1 MLVLSFLKLKN
12 QTLKT
17 CTVKPVLRGQRKS
30 GLLRQVTSKKRFN
43 LYEIFY
49 ERTRKM
55 LPFNTGDYCSI
66 NKWADI
72 L

>member
-1 MLVLSFLKLKN
+1 MLYRYENWKYPEIMK
-12 QTLKT
+12 
-17 CTVKPVLRGQRKS
+17 CTFVFEE
-30 GLLRQVTSKKRFN
+30 KKRRILGTN